1 MKKLGIICLIFFAG
15 SAFAQQRI
23 TGPEAKNTNV
33 WELKKNCYNANYE
46 RCYNSFIKISR
57 T

>member
-33 WELKKNCYNANYE
+33 WELKKLLQC
-46 RCYNSFIKISR
+46 
-57 T
+57 